1 MKKMEEFAM
10 FDYHEYGSRIDPILY
25 KEDGIMPIDDCL
37 VQNIYMNA
45 ISLDN
50 FNYGYF
56 EEEYHPSKH
65 ISEKYDSKIYRKLL
79 RGHVLNEVLF
89 KARNGGFNEYRDY
102 RIDYSDSLWHLPEY
116 ELYGKDFVFQLFLTR
131 LTNLFSNYIFGGGAT
146 NFIKSMQEES
156 KEDVDKKLDINDC
169 AEILLDFMN
178 FVAKSRDW
186 HTVFTI
192 NDLYEEYSKQ
202 KHKAEIKEL
211 KDFINLSNYYKKELS
226 KGKKLDDI
234 LSDILEKNNI
244 YITKVFDSLNLN
256 SLSDEGNKKVLD
268 RKLYALAYAYA
279 KSSDRTKSKCSKSKN
294 KNVSQE
300 EFITYAK
307 TLKAEENLENSLN
320 SILGKN
326 NVGINELMSKEI
338 SAVQYETINEELY
351 NLLCAYYYNKMD
363 FQTPSEIINAKI
375 KEMSKR

>member
-307 TLKAEENLENSLN
+307 TLKDEENLENSLN

>member
-307 TLKAEENLENSLN
+307 TLKDEENLENSLN

-363 FQTPSEIINAKI
+363 FQTPSEIINTKI

>member
-211 KDFINLSNYYKKELS
+211 KEFINLSNYYKKELS
-226 KGKKLDDI
+226 KGKKIDDI

-268 RKLYALAYAYA
+268 RELYALAYAYA

-300 EFITYAK
+300 EFLAYAK
-307 TLKAEENLENSLN
+307 TLQEENLENALN
-320 SILGKN
+320 SILGEN
-326 NVGINELMSKEI
+326 NVGINELMSKKI
-338 SAVQYETINEELY
+338 SALQYETITEELY
-351 NLLCAYYYNKMD
+351 NLLCAYYYNTMD
-363 FQTPSEIINAKI
+363 LQTSSEIIDAKI

>member
-1 MKKMEEFAM
+1 M
-10 FDYHEYGSRIDPILY
+10 
-25 KEDGIMPIDDCL
+25 
-37 VQNIYMNA
+37 
-45 ISLDN
+45 
-50 FNYGYF
+50 
-56 EEEYHPSKH
+56 
-65 ISEKYDSKIYRKLL
+65 
-79 RGHVLNEVLF
+79 
-89 KARNGGFNEYRDY
+89 
-102 RIDYSDSLWHLPEY
+102 
-116 ELYGKDFVFQLFLTR
+116 
-131 LTNLFSNYIFGGGAT
+131 
-146 NFIKSMQEES
+146 
-156 KEDVDKKLDINDC
+156 
-169 AEILLDFMN
+169 
-178 FVAKSRDW
+178 
-186 HTVFTI
+186 
-192 NDLYEEYSKQ
+192 
-202 KHKAEIKEL
+202 
-211 KDFINLSNYYKKELS
+211 S

-307 TLKAEENLENSLN
+307 TLKDEENLENSLN

-351 NLLCAYYYNKMD
+351 NLLCAY
-363 FQTPSEIINAKI
+363 
-375 KEMSKR
+375 

>member
-1 MKKMEEFAM
+1 
-10 FDYHEYGSRIDPILY
+10 
-25 KEDGIMPIDDCL
+25 MPIANWL
-37 VQNIYMNA
+37 LERIYMNA
-45 ISLDN
+45 TSLKNCN
-50 FNYGYF
+50 FDYF

-65 ISEKYDSKIYRKLL
+65 ISEKYGSKIYEKLL
-79 RGHVLNEVLF
+79 DEVF
-89 KARNGGFNEYRDY
+89 FETHNSGFNGYRDY
-102 RIDYSDSLWHLPEY
+102 HIGYCDSLWHSPEY
-116 ELYGKDFVFQLFLTR
+116 ELYGNDFVFQAFLTR
-131 LTNLFSNYIFGGGAT
+131 LINHFSNYIFGGSAT

-192 NDLYEEYSKQ
+192 NDLYDEYSKQ
-202 KHKAEIKEL
+202 KHRVEIKEL
-211 KDFINLSNYYKKELS
+211 KDFIILANGYKKALS
-226 KGKKLDDI
+226 KGKKLDNI
-234 LSDILEKNNI
+234 LLDFFENKRI
-244 YITKVFDSLNLN
+244 YVTKVFDRVSLN
-256 SLSDEGNKKVLD
+256 SVDEGHKEYVD
-268 RKLYALAYAYA
+268 STLYALAYAYA

-307 TLKAEENLENSLN
+307 TLKDEENLENSLN

>member
-1 MKKMEEFAM
+1 MKKMKEFAM

-45 ISLDN
+45 LSLDN

-79 RGHVLNEVLF
+79 RGYVLNEVLF

-116 ELYGKDFVFQLFLTR
+116 KLYGKDFVFQLFLTR
-131 LTNLFSNYIFGGGAT
+131 LTNLFSNYIFGDGAT

-268 RKLYALAYAYA
+268 RELYALAYAYA

-300 EFITYAK
+300 KFITYAK
-307 TLKAEENLENSLN
+307 TLQDEENLENSLN

-326 NVGINELMSKEI
+326 NVEINELMSKKI
-338 SAVQYETINEELY
+338 SAVQYETITEQLY

-363 FQTPSEIINAKI
+363 FQTSNEIIDAKI